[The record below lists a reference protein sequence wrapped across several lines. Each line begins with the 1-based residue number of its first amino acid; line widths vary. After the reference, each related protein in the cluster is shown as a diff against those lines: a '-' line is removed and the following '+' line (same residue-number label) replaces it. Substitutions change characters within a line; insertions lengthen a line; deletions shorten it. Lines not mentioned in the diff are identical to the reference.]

1 MSSIHLFTIK
11 DKVSHLSGS
20 TVLLESS
27 LQRLIEEN
35 METFFEVTFLASEY
49 STGPVHGGRIDSLG
63 LDDTN
68 CPVIFEYKRSLN
80 DNVISQGLYY
90 LDWLLDH
97 KAEFELLVLKRL
109 GKERSDQID
118 WNGSRLICIAGDFTK
133 FDEHAVKQINRN
145 IELIRYIKYGDEL
158 VLFEM
163 VNKMTA
169 RLTSTGATSGNGNAK
184 PIKSAAATTYK
195 TVDQYLDQS
204 PPELKE
210 LFAELSDYCQ
220 SLGDDVS
227 LKTGKNQFLF
237 KRYSN
242 FVCAEIHPR
251 DNELVIYLRIDPSS
265 IEIEKGFT
273 RDMRGTGHWGTG
285 DLEVRIRERK
295 QLEAAKPLIQASYN
309 NS

>member
-1 MSSIHLFTIK
+1 
-11 DKVSHLSGS
+11 
-20 TVLLESS
+20 
-27 LQRLIEEN
+27 
-35 METFFEVTFLASEY
+35 
-49 STGPVHGGRIDSLG
+49 
-63 LDDTN
+63 
-68 CPVIFEYKRSLN
+68 
-80 DNVISQGLYY
+80 
-90 LDWLLDH
+90 
-97 KAEFELLVLKRL
+97 
-109 GKERSDQID
+109 
-118 WNGSRLICIAGDFTK
+118 
-133 FDEHAVKQINRN
+133 
-145 IELIRYIKYGDEL
+145 
-158 VLFEM
+158 
-163 VNKMTA
+163 MTA
-169 RLTSTGATSGNGNAK
+169 RITSTCTTQGNGITK
-184 PIKSAAATTYK
+184 PPKSATTTAYK

-251 DNELVIYLRIDPSS
+251 DHELVIYLRIDPSNL
-265 IEIEKGFT
+265 EIEKGFT

-285 DLEVRIRERK
+285 DLEVRIRDRK